1 MGSWSSRANRSDVG
15 TRYRRIFVRPICYS
29 RIYSIFKRSG
39 CPFILELTV
48 VQLFLVMVLFGAG
61 LLAVS
66 GWMRTDLI
74 GLVVLFLLAI
84 SGLVTPQEAFEGFSS
99 PAVITLAG
107 LFVLTAAMNQAGFVH
122 WVANRIEAV
131 AGNSET
137 GMMAIFILVGAALS
151 LVVNTAAAGAVLLP
165 AVVSVAKQKEIPASR
180 LLMPMGFGVIAGGT
194 ATIFTTANIIMSGL
208 LQARGYDGLTMFD
221 FFPTGSV
228 IVVVTLFYLL
238 TIGKSLL
245 PSIRLRDRRGLGS
258 EDLAGIYAM
267 EKRLWELE
275 VLSGAA
281 IAGKDLAQIQLG
293 VPVLGIWRGK
303 QAQFNPGGA
312 DLVEEGDFLLVSS
325 SLENL
330 EGLKDRGLRVGR
342 GRRIGDKDIPVVMVE
357 FVIPPRSK
365 VVGKSLIDLDFQRR
379 HGLTVVA
386 LWRGGES
393 LRNEIGKI
401 PFIPGDALLLV
412 GHMQKVLDLDRSPN
426 YLLVDTP
433 AYPPMSQLSSGLTLG
448 VAAGVLAAA
457 GLGLVSMS
465 LAAFSGAL
473 LLVLLR
479 VLTQQRAYAAIDW
492 SVLFLIAGMFPLAA
506 AMESSGLTSVLS
518 QAFTDTFSGASPLI
532 PVAAM
537 YLFTVLMTQIVGGQ
551 VSALF
556 TGPVA
561 LAVGQKLGVDLTGV
575 AVLIGIAC
583 SNCFITSIAHPVNLL
598 VSGPGGYRAKD
609 FVRVGTGLQLLVFVA
624 AMLMARHYWQ
634 I

>member
-1 MGSWSSRANRSDVG
+1 V
-15 TRYRRIFVRPICYS
+15 I
-29 RIYSIFKRSG
+29 
-39 CPFILELTV
+39 
-48 VQLFLVMVLFGAG
+48 VLFGAG
-61 LLAVS
+61 LMAVT
-66 GWMRTDLI
+66 GRMRTDLI

-122 WVANRIEAV
+122 WVAARIEALT
-131 AGNSET
+131 GSSET
-137 GMMAIFILVGAALS
+137 GIMTVFILVGAALS

-165 AVVSVAKQKEIPASR
+165 AVVSVAKRKEIPASR
-180 LLMPMGFGVIAGGT
+180 LLMPMGFGVIVGGM

-208 LQARGYDGLTMFD
+208 LQSRGGPGLTMFD

-228 IVVVTLFYLL
+228 IVVVTLVYLL
-238 TIGKSLL
+238 TVGKSFL
-245 PSIRLRDRRGLGS
+245 PSIRIRDRRGLGS

-267 EKRLWELE
+267 ERRLWELE
-275 VLSGAA
+275 VLPKSAV
-281 IAGKDLAQIQLG
+281 AGQSLAQLQLG
-293 VPVLGIWRGK
+293 VPVIGIWHGK
-303 QAQFNPGGA
+303 QAKFNPGGEA
-312 DLVEEGDFLLVSS
+312 VLEERDYLLVSS
-325 SLENL
+325 SLDNL
-330 EGLKDRGLRVGR
+330 ENLKDRGLRVGR
-342 GRRIGDKDIPVVMVE
+342 GRKIEDKDIPVMMVE

-365 VVGKSLIDLDFQRR
+365 VVGKTLIELDFQRR

-386 LWRGGES
+386 IWRGGES
-393 LRNEIGKI
+393 WRNEIGQV
-401 PFIPGDALLLV
+401 PFQPGDALLLV
-412 GHMQKVLDLDRSPN
+412 GSMQRILDLAESPN

-433 AYPPMSQLSSGLTLG
+433 AYPPMSQLSSGLTLA

-473 LLVLLR
+473 LLVLLK
-479 VLTQQRAYAAIDW
+479 VLTTQRAYAAIDW

-506 AMESSGLTSVLS
+506 AMESTGLTTLLS
-518 QAFTDTFSGASPLI
+518 QTFNQTFAEAPSLL
-532 PVAAM
+532 PVAAI

-561 LAVGQKLGVDLTGV
+561 LSVGQELGVDLTGV
-575 AVLIGIAC
+575 AVLVAIAC

-609 FVRVGTGLQLLVFVA
+609 FVRVGFGLQILVFIT
-624 AMLMARHYWQ
+624 AMVMARFYWR

>member
-1 MGSWSSRANRSDVG
+1 VRLCLSSKGHPPDPGGLVTDG
-15 TRYRRIFVRPICYS
+15 
-29 RIYSIFKRSG
+29 G
-39 CPFILELTV
+39 CFFIVELTV
-48 VQLFLVMVLFGAG
+48 VQIFLVFVLLGAG
-61 LLAVS
+61 TLAVT
-66 GWMRTDLI
+66 GLMRTDLI
-74 GLVVLFLLAI
+74 GLLVLFLLAI

-122 WVANRIEAV
+122 WVAGRIEKLT
-131 AGNSET
+131 GRSERRT
-137 GMMAIFILVGAALS
+137 TAIFVMVGACLS

-165 AVVSVAKQKEIPASR
+165 AVVSVAKRKDIAASR
-180 LLMPMGFGVIAGGT
+180 LLMPMGFGVIVGGM

-208 LQARGYDGLTMFD
+208 LQARGYGGLTMVD
-221 FFPTGSV
+221 FFPTGAA
-228 IVVVTLFYLL
+228 IVMVTLVYLL
-238 TIGKSLL
+238 TVAQRLL
-245 PSIRLRDRRGLGS
+245 PTVRIRDRRGLGS
-258 EDLAGIYAM
+258 DDLAGIYAM

-275 VLSGAA
+275 VLPDAEV
-281 IAGKDLAQIQLG
+281 AGQTLADIQLG
-293 VPVLGIWRGK
+293 VPVLGIWHGK
-303 QAQFNPGGA
+303 HAQFNPGG
-312 DLVEEGDFLLVSS
+312 DSKVEGRDFLLVSS
-325 SLENL
+325 SRDGLENL
-330 EGLKDRGLRVGR
+330 RERGLKVGR
-342 GRRIGDKDIPVVMVE
+342 GRSIDDKDIPVVMVE

-365 VVGKSLIDLDFQRR
+365 VVGKTLIDLDFQRR

-393 LRNEIGKI
+393 WKNEVGQI
-401 PFIPGDALLLV
+401 PIQGGDALLLV
-412 GHMQKVLDLDRSPN
+412 GSLQKVLDLANSPN

-433 AYPPMSQLSSGLTLG
+433 AYPPMSQLSSGLTLT
-448 VAAGVLAAA
+448 VAMGVLAAA

-479 VLTQQRAYAAIDW
+479 ILTAERAYSAIDW

-506 AMESSGLTSVLS
+506 AMESTGLTFVLS
-518 QAFTDTFSGASPLI
+518 QMFTQTFADASPLL
-532 PVAAM
+532 PVAAI

-561 LAVGQKLGVDLTGV
+561 LSVGQALGVDLTGV

-598 VSGPGGYRAKD
+598 VSGPGGYKAKD
-609 FVRVGTGLQLLVFVA
+609 FVRVGAGLQVLVFLT
-624 AMLMARHYWQ
+624 AMLMARYYWH